1 MRSPTNLPGLIS
13 NPALTSF
20 EMRGLPI
27 DSEPRPSRA
36 LRRVVFPVLLLLATG
51 LVLAHRTGFFEE
63 RAYARQFSKLPVTC
77 PAQSPAIAPLYPFQP
92 VDTDYPSVAAS
103 RLSGAIRVRTET
115 FDASSSN
122 GDDPSY
128 DKFADFE
135 AYLRKTYPLVFKSL
149 KLDHIA
155 THGLLFTWQGTDSS
169 LSPIILMAH
178 QDTVPVPDNTV
189 DRWTHPPFDGH
200 IDADGWIWG
209 RGGGDCKNLL
219 IGELSA
225 VTELLRIGF
234 KPQRT
239 VLLSFGFDEEGGKVR
254 SADDLSAHVESI
266 YGQDS
271 MLFIIDEGEGIKEDY
286 FGTTFITPALGEKGS
301 TNIELTVAVPG
312 GHSSIPPAHTGI
324 GILSELVTTLENH
337 PFYPKLSAKNPFS
350 AYAQCLAEHSNVD
363 GALKKALSRERTW
376 DEAAAIMAANDAGD
390 GARLMTTQAV
400 DIIYGGVKVNALPEQ
415 ATAVVN
421 HRISVDSS
429 VKEVQDRY
437 VRILTPV
444 AQRFN
449 LTVVDFDA
457 TVPETATRYLKLS
470 TPHGSDSSPVS
481 PYSGSA
487 WDIFSGTAR
496 HLWGEDAIVAPLLM
510 NGGTDTR
517 SFQNLSRAIYRFE
530 PLRFT
535 DKYDIH
541 TVDERIHIDGHL
553 NTIRWIYALIQNA
566 DAFRD

>member
-1 MRSPTNLPGLIS
+1 
-13 NPALTSF
+13 
-20 EMRGLPI
+20 MRGLLI
-27 DSEPRPSRA
+27 DSNVNPHRPLGS
-36 LRRVVFPVLLLLATG
+36 LRRAVFLAFVLLAIG
-51 LVLAHRTGFFEE
+51 LTLGYRPYLFEQ
-63 RAYARQFSKLPVTC
+63 RASAREFSKLPVTC

-92 VDTDYPSVAAS
+92 VEAEYPSVAAA

-115 FDASSSN
+115 YDASSPN

-128 DKFADFE
+128 DKFSDFE
-135 AYLRKTYPLVFKSL
+135 AYLRETYPVIFESL
-149 KLDHIA
+149 KLEHVA
-155 THGLLFTWQGTDSS
+155 SHGLLLTWQGSDSS
-169 LSPIILMAH
+169 LAPIILMAH
-178 QDTVPVPDNTV
+178 QDTVPVPENTV
-189 DRWTHPPFDGH
+189 ERWNHPPFDGH
-200 IDADGWIWG
+200 IDTDGWIWG

-254 SADDLSAHVESI
+254 SAQDLSAHVESI
-266 YGQDS
+266 YGKDS

-286 FGTTFITPALGEKGS
+286 FGRTFITPALGEKGS

-312 GHSSIPPAHTGI
+312 GHSSVPPAHTGI
-324 GILSELVTTLENH
+324 GILSELITTLESH
-337 PFYPKLSAKNPFS
+337 PFYPQLSAKNPFS
-350 AYAQCLAEHSNVD
+350 AYAQCLAEHSQID
-363 GALKKALSRERTW
+363 SALKKALSRERTW
-376 DEAAAIMAANDAGD
+376 DKAAAIMAANDAGD

-415 ATAVVN
+415 ATAIVN

-429 VKEVQDRY
+429 VAEVQDRY
-437 VRILTPV
+437 VELLTPV
-444 AQRFN
+444 AKHFN
-449 LTVVDFDA
+449 LTVIDFDTA
-457 TVPETATRYLKLS
+457 VPEAATRYLKLS
-470 TPHGSDSSPVS
+470 TPHGSNASPVS
-481 PYSGSA
+481 PYTGSA

-517 SFQNLSRAIYRFE
+517 AFQNLSRAIYRFE

-535 DKYDIH
+535 DKYNIH
-541 TVDERIHIDGHL
+541 TVDERIHIRGHM
-553 NTIRWIYALIQNA
+553 NTIRWIFALIQNA
-566 DAFRD
+566 DAFRE